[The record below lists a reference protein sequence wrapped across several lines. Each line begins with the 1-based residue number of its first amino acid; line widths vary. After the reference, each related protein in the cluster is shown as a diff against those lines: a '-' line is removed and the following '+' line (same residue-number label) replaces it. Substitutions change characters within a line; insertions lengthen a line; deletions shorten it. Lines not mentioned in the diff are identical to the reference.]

1 MVKLPSI
8 IGYYHLLSTHV
19 ICSFL
24 YDKLFLVFIYKI
36 TLSKVGLRAQKND
49 DRAAVAKVIEP
60 TSRLKKNM

>member
-8 IGYYHLLSTHV
+8 IFFEYYHILSTHV

-36 TLSKVGLRAQKND
+36 TLSKVGLRADD
-49 DRAAVAKVIEP
+49 DREAVAKVIEL
-60 TSRLKKNM
+60 TRL